1 MGCALCPERDPDRL
15 QFDHIGGAA
24 YKRNRLSYSARMK
37 RYEREAELGLL
48 RLLCKP
54 CNLAQ
59 RKTNDHGRFIPTI
72 HASLVPLTAAL
83 PF

>member
-1 MGCALCPERDPDRL
+1 
-15 QFDHIGGAA
+15 
-24 YKRNRLSYSARMK
+24 MK